1 MLLLGLHFG
10 HDSSVAIVR
19 DGLVLVHLVRER
31 LTRVK
36 HAGGLDSAIVQAAL
50 DAAKIALTDVDA
62 VAVSS
67 TQGVELLF
75 EEPTEFSLQLKRE
88 DSFGVPCSFLD
99 QIGAG
104 QLTLE
109 QLGNRGLAPL
119 LPSGDLAGSWLSS
132 AFSAMFPDY
141 ASGRFSPDDTT
152 PFVDTF
158 VTRSDWDVGAGL
170 AEIGER
176 TVQLDSHLRYGFHL
190 PVEVTLFGQAF
201 PGYLIHHHLAHA
213 ANSYY
218 TSGFDQ
224 AAVLSHDGHAD
235 GQSYHGGMFY
245 YGNGSAL
252 YPIAPHHLN
261 LGAVYD
267 RVGQALGLGHIGPA
281 GKLMGLAAYGK
292 PVFGDEKF
300 VGNFWDTQAAGI
312 EDLASSWLVFCR
324 ARAREQGY
332 DLSALGNPELAT
344 EPINADIAASTQKL
358 FEDVR
363 ALAVTALAQ
372 LLRRADLPVK
382 NLCLTGGTAL
392 NCPSNTQIAEHSEF
406 EQVHVEPT
414 CDDSGIAVGA
424 ALVVHHSLLG
434 AEVVF
439 GASYSPYTGR
449 RFIPQQVADA
459 LAGATGELTVTPLSP
474 DDITDHAVEDLLAG
488 RVVAWFEGA
497 SEVGPRA
504 LCHRSLLVDPRATDN
519 WARVNQVK
527 GREGWRPF
535 APVVLEDR
543 ASEWFDGLPLP
554 SPYMLFNADVTKADI
569 PAVTHVDGTSR
580 IQTVNSEAGGI
591 HRLLCRF
598 GEATGVPVLMNT
610 SFNGPG
616 EPIVDSPTDAVA
628 TFMELPIDVLYI
640 DGHRVTKV
648 NLSGESR

>member
-10 HDSSVAIVR
+10 HDSGVAVVR
-19 DGLVLVHLVRER
+19 DGRVLVHLVRER

-36 HAGGLDSAIVQAAL
+36 HAGGLDTAIVQAAL
-50 DAAKIALTDVDA
+50 DAGGITLSDIDA

-75 EEPTEFSLQLKRE
+75 DEPTSFSLQLTRE

-99 QIGAG
+99 QISAE
-104 QLTLE
+104 QLTFE
-109 QLGNRGLAPL
+109 HLGTRGLAPF
-119 LPSGDLAGSWLSS
+119 LPSGELAGSWLSS

-141 ASGRFSPDDTT
+141 AMGRFSPEDTV
-152 PFVDTF
+152 PFVDSF
-158 VTRSDWDVGAGL
+158 ITRPHWDEGAGL
-170 AEIGER
+170 AEIGQR
-176 TVQLDSHLRYGFHL
+176 TVQLEANLRYGFHL
-190 PVEVTLFGQAF
+190 PLEVTLLGQAF

-218 TSGFDQ
+218 TSGFAQ
-224 AAVLSHDGHAD
+224 AAVLSHDGHAN

-245 YGNGSAL
+245 YGNGKAL

-261 LGAVYD
+261 LGAMYD

-292 PVFGDEKF
+292 PAFADDKF
-300 VGNFWDTQAAGI
+300 IGNYWDAQAAGI

-324 ARAREQGY
+324 ARASEQGY
-332 DLSALGNPELAT
+332 DLSVLGRPESAT
-344 EPINADIAASTQKL
+344 EPINADIAASTQQL
-358 FEDVR
+358 FEEVR
-363 ALAVTALAQ
+363 ARAVATLAQ
-372 LLRRADLPVK
+372 LLQRADLPAT

-392 NCPSNTQIAEHSEF
+392 NCPSNTQIAEHSGF
-406 EQVHVEPT
+406 KQVHVEPT

-434 AEVVF
+434 AEVEF
-439 GASYSPYTGR
+439 GERHSAYVGR
-449 RFIPQQVADA
+449 RFTPQQVVDA
-459 LAGATGELTVTPLSP
+459 LAVAAGELTVTPLASE
-474 DDITDHAVEDLLAG
+474 DIADRAVEDLLAG
-488 RVVAWFEGA
+488 CVVAWFEGA

-504 LCHRSLLVDPRATDN
+504 LCHRSLLVDPRAAEN

-527 GREGWRPF
+527 GRESWRPF

-543 ASEWFDGLPLP
+543 AADWFRGLPLP
-554 SPYMLFNADVTKADI
+554 SPYMLFNADVSEGNI
-569 PAVTHVDGTSR
+569 PAVKHIDGTSR
-580 IQTVNSEAGGI
+580 IQTVDSEAGGI
-591 HRLLCRF
+591 HRLLSRF
-598 GEATGVPVLMNT
+598 AEETGVPVLMNT

-616 EPIVDSPTDAVA
+616 EPIVDSPADALA
-628 TFMELPIDVLYI
+628 TFLELPIDVLYI

-648 NLSGESR
+648 NQSGV